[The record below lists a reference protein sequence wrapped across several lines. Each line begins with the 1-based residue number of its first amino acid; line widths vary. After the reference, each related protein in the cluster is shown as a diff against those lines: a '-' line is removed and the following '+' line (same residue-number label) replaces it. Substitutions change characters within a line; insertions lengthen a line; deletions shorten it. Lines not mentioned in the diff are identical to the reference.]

1 MRLKRQ
7 HGRARAGL
15 ALGGR
20 KGKVAGCFQFPQ
32 RLQAAIA
39 LGVAARVVEVEL
51 LAQEIGQLGPVD
63 ELAIGN
69 GRGLREGPLDLV
81 LNQHAD
87 SMRRGELFVEHYLR
101 VKGSGGTNA
110 SGPAPFTNVR
120 GGGG

>member
-39 LGVAARVVEVEL
+39 LGVAARVVEVDL

>member
-110 SGPAPFTNVR
+110 QCHLLCAAKSHWIG
-120 GGGG
+120 

>member
-1 MRLKRQ
+1 M
-7 HGRARAGL
+7 
-15 ALGGR
+15 
-20 KGKVAGCFQFPQ
+20 AGCFQFPQ